1 MPELAEPLKGES
13 YSYQAASSTSRPDAI
28 PPLPSFL
35 PSFLPFL
42 FSAAGF
48 EFISP
53 IAPIPKISAPA
64 MAPIRAT
71 QKEIHPLRSPS
82 DDPGKDKDSTMHD
95 GTTAQDDKPKRK
107 RQSQSTYELLI
118 VLSLSAFS
126 GAFCSLPICGIPSRV
141 AHPRVL
147 ARSPGPV
154 ASRSPGL
161 VTDGDIYPQA
171 VTRAGPA
178 RYDVR
183 ETIQTSKPLVA
194 STVSALVSHVHTNI
208 SQRSAVLQICLFPS
222 LRSSYPFF
230 LTSTIAI
237 FAVSRRLRLR
247 LRLHNVKPPTV
258 SMGTQATTP
267 SSPVPAFLQFL
278 HRQCP

>member
-1 MPELAEPLKGES
+1 
-13 YSYQAASSTSRPDAI
+13 
-28 PPLPSFL
+28 
-35 PSFLPFL
+35 
-42 FSAAGF
+42 
-48 EFISP
+48 
-53 IAPIPKISAPA
+53 

-126 GAFCSLPICGIPSRV
+126 GASCSLPIRGFPSRV

-154 ASRSPGL
+154 VSRSPGL
-161 VTDGDIYPQA
+161 VTDGDTYPQA
-171 VTRAGPA
+171 ATRAGPA
-178 RYDVR
+178 RYDVP
-183 ETIQTSKPLVA
+183 ETIQTSTPLVA
-194 STVSALVSHVHTNI
+194 STVSALVSHVHTNT

-222 LRSSYPFF
+222 LRSSCPFF
-230 LTSTIAI
+230 
-237 FAVSRRLRLR
+237 
-247 LRLHNVKPPTV
+247 
-258 SMGTQATTP
+258 
-267 SSPVPAFLQFL
+267 
-278 HRQCP
+278 